1 MLRLVRLMVVLSL
14 FGAIALAGI
23 RPASADSTVTVNL
36 WTAKGS
42 AERVPDYRF
51 SIGHCGRSYVVHMW
65 IRVKDVTS
73 TSMYVVR
80 VRVAIATYNSP
91 VVSAAVGVYGST
103 TSWAYPSGN
112 YYGKRIA
119 ANSGENVAHDVN
131 RRFTF
136 NSGGGGIVF
145 WKITR
150 ALTPQGVDIGACDV
164 QTQIALRPA

>member
-1 MLRLVRLMVVLSL
+1 MLRLVRLIVVLSL
-14 FGAIALAGI
+14 AVALVGV
-23 RPASADSTVTVNL
+23 RPANADSTVSVNL

-42 AERVPDYRF
+42 AERVADYRF

-65 IRVKDVTS
+65 IRVRDVTS

-112 YYGKRIA
+112 YYGRRIGM
-119 ANSGENVAHDVN
+119 NSGENVANDVN

-136 NSGGGGIVF
+136 KSGGGGIVF